1 MLYEN
6 IGKSAMLE
14 QTAEECSEL
23 AQACLKLS
31 RKYRGENYTPR
42 TQEEIESHL
51 LEEIADV
58 MICIDEL
65 SPLITNINNN
75 AACDGLT
82 LEDWIKYKTNRI
94 SDRLN
99 ISEKQ

>member
-6 IGKSAMLE
+6 IGKCAMLE

-23 AQACLKLS
+23 AQVCLKLS
-31 RKYRGENYTPR
+31 RKYRNENYTPR

-65 SPLITNINNN
+65 SPLITNINT
-75 AACDGLT
+75 AYDGLT

-99 ISEKQ
+99 IAEKQ